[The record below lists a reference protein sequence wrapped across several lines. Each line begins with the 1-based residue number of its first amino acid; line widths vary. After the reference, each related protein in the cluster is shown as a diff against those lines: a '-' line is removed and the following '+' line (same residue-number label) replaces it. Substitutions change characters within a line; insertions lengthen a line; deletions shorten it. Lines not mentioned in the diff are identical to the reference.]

1 MLKIKK
7 IKASPSFKKKK
18 INDVYSCQSIY
29 NQLYFLDLFV
39 YNCNTFIINQCS
51 GFKRIK
57 KMYRVN

>member
-1 MLKIKK
+1 MMSILA
-7 IKASPSFKKKK
+7 KAFTT
-18 INDVYSCQSIY
+18 NCT
-29 NQLYFLDLFV
+29 LDLFV